1 MLNDKLHADLQ
12 RTIAHLQSMAEDGYA
27 PPVNEYDCIA
37 RENGLHRLNHF
48 VVRGVRYVEICQMA
62 GLKNRPSGPRP
73 GTKPTNVNGVPVRV
87 ETEVRQMITRRQQ
100 WQQALAEFPLQ
111 AIPTRTE
118 EYLCTVGETVYRVTR
133 QYASLR

>member
-1 MLNDKLHADLQ
+1 MLDDKLHADLQ
-12 RTIAHLQSMAEDGYA
+12 RTIERLREMSEDGYA
-27 PPVNEYDCIA
+27 PPVNEYDQTA
-37 RENGLHRLNHF
+37 VSLGLHRMSWF
-48 VVRGVRYVEICQMA
+48 VVRGLGYKAICEMA
-62 GLKNRPSGPRP
+62 GLQNRPSGPP
-73 GTKPTNVNGVPVRV
+73 KGFKPAPNGVPVRV